1 MHAPTACL
9 FNTRAMVEC
18 VRCGKSDLEV
28 YRLIKCPVCF
38 KQVCDDCAVRLYGK
52 YFCSNT
58 CAQTFFY
65 DEGEEDK

>member
-1 MHAPTACL
+1 MHAPIACL
-9 FNTRAMVEC
+9 FNTRAMTEC
-18 VRCGKSDLEV
+18 VGCGKSDLEA

-38 KQVCDDCAVRLYGK
+38 KHVCDDCAVKLYGR

-65 DEGEEDK
+65 DDTEGEE